1 MDLEV
6 KDVPVDVY
14 DNHATHIAEH
24 VREIVSSKCSKNKA
38 MRDRVANHIA
48 KHNEL
53 LSLSKGVEQM
63 QKQFDEEK
71 TL

>member
-1 MDLEV
+1 
-6 KDVPVDVY
+6 
-14 DNHATHIAEH
+14 
-24 VREIVSSKCSKNKA
+24 